1 MDILLTA
8 PLPNTPIAKF
18 QNSSVMCHPSFK
30 LLCSYQ
36 LNLQNTVEFAERE
49 SQKKQWLHVGR
60 VRSANQCW
68 FFFFGTQI
76 VLFTARKK
84 FIVAKTIAEKAVTAN
99 IIPQSRIYSKKKYLN
114 IYLKKSLYNSTKSSS
129 SN

>member
-1 MDILLTA
+1 
-8 PLPNTPIAKF
+8 
-18 QNSSVMCHPSFK
+18 
-30 LLCSYQ
+30 
-36 LNLQNTVEFAERE
+36 
-49 SQKKQWLHVGR
+49 
-60 VRSANQCW
+60 
-68 FFFFGTQI
+68 
-76 VLFTARKK
+76 KK